1 MAYRGFYVIAVF
13 EIATNIAISSN
24 WKAVTFKGT
33 HLVQRMS
40 LLTLII
46 LGEGV
51 MTIVQRITT
60 VRLLLYVT
68 DWNLTLLQIVSNENA
83 WNGQTIGTIVAAISI
98 LVS

>member
-1 MAYRGFYVIAVF
+1 MAYRSFYVIAVF

-60 VRLLLYVT
+60 VRLLLYLMNW
-68 DWNLTLLQIVSNENA
+68 DLTCCRSSQMRMHGMGRLLEP
-83 WNGQTIGTIVAAISI
+83 
-98 LVS
+98 LLPLYPLL